1 MKLIH
6 LSDLHLG
13 KRVNAFSMLEDQ
25 HFILQEILEKIDGF
39 EPAPCA
45 VLISGDIYDKP
56 VPPAEAVRLFDWFL
70 TQLSSRGL
78 QVFVI
83 SGNHDSADRIAF
95 GSSLMAKSGVH
106 MSPVCDGTMRPV
118 TLSDEDGPVDI
129 WMLPF
134 LRPAD
139 VRRFFAEK
147 DSSDSI
153 EGSSKTEQAEENPDT
168 GRNEQSGFVGSVSA
182 CNDSEKSEGRF
193 AETPASG
200 NIEKAEVKASS
211 AQQIRSYTDAV
222 RAALSRAQLN
232 PSHRN
237 VLLAHQFVT
246 GAVQSKSED
255 ASVGG
260 LDNVDA
266 DVFRGFDYVAL
277 GHIHRPQNMS
287 SGNTPGMPL
296 VRYCGTPLKYS
307 FSEAKDQK
315 SMTLVTL
322 GRKDPEKND
331 PACTYVR
338 TESIPLVPLR
348 DMREIRGSYNDI
360 TFRGNYAGT
369 NTEDYVHITL
379 TDEQEIPNVLG
390 RLRAIYPNV
399 MAIDYDNE
407 RTRNKAHLEAAKT
420 LEKTPLELFSEFYK
434 AQNGAEMSAEQKAY
448 VEKIMEEISET

>member
-25 HFILQEILEKIDGF
+25 HFILQEILETIDGF

-70 TQLSSRGL
+70 TQLSEMGL

-106 MSPVCDGTMRPV
+106 MSPVYDGTMQPV
-118 TLSDEDGPVDI
+118 TLSDEDGPVDV

-139 VRRFFAEK
+139 VRRFFDGK
-147 DSSDSI
+147 
-153 EGSSKTEQAEENPDT
+153 
-168 GRNEQSGFVGSVSA
+168 
-182 CNDSEKSEGRF
+182 
-193 AETPASG
+193 ASG
-200 NIEKAEVKASS
+200 NFEKEDVKASS
-211 AQQIRSYTDAV
+211 EQQIRTYTDAV

-255 ASVGG
+255 SSVGG

-287 SGNTPGMPL
+287 SGKEPGVPL
-296 VRYCGTPLKYS
+296 IRYCGTPLKYS
-307 FSEAKDQK
+307 FSEAADEK
-315 SMTLVTL
+315 SMTMVTL
-322 GRKDPEKND
+322 GKKEPEKA
-331 PACTYVR
+331 ACTFVQ
-338 TESIPLVPLR
+338 TECIPLTPLR

-360 TFRGNYAGT
+360 TFRGSYEGT
-369 NTEDYVHITL
+369 NTQDYVHITL

-390 RLRAIYPNV
+390 RLRTIYPNV

-420 LEKTPLELFSEFYK
+420 LEKTPIELFSDFYK
-434 AQNGAEMSAEQKAY
+434 AQNGAEMSDEQKAY